1 MAHVSKYVVS
11 GMTCDHCVGAV
22 SEELT
27 SISGVRKVDIQLVP
41 GGNSTV
47 TVESDSPLDVE
58 FVAAA
63 VDEAG
68 AYELVL

>member
-1 MAHVSKYVVS
+1 
-11 GMTCDHCVGAV
+11 MTCDHCVGAV

-27 SISGVRKVDIQLVP
+27 SISDVLKVDVNLVP

-47 TVESDSPLDVE
+47 VVESDRPLDVE
-58 FVAAA
+58 LVATA

>member
-1 MAHVSKYVVS
+1 MSHVSSYVVS

-22 SEELT
+22 SEELA
-27 SISGVRKVDIQLVP
+27 SISGVRKVDVELVA

-47 TVESDSPLDVE
+47 TVESDGPLDVA

>member
-1 MAHVSKYVVS
+1 MPHVSNYVVS

-22 SEELT
+22 SEELS
-27 SISGVRKVDIQLVP
+27 SISGVRGVDIDLVP

-47 TVESDSPLDVE
+47 TVESDGPLDVE

>member
-1 MAHVSKYVVS
+1 MSQVSKYVVS
-11 GMTCDHCVGAV
+11 GMTCDHCVSAV

-27 SISGVRKVDIQLVP
+27 SISGVRKVDIDLVP

-47 TVESDSPLDVE
+47 IVESDAPLDAAT
-58 FVAAA
+58 VAAA

-68 AYELVL
+68 AYELVQ

>member
-1 MAHVSKYVVS
+1 MSHVSNYVVS
-11 GMTCDHCVGAV
+11 GMTCEHCVGAV
-22 SEELT
+22 SEELS
-27 SISGVRKVDIQLVP
+27 SISGVRSVDVNLVP

-47 TVESDSPLDVE
+47 TVESDGPLDVQ

-68 AYELVL
+68 AYELVP

>member
-1 MAHVSKYVVS
+1 MSHVSNYVVS

-22 SEELT
+22 AEELT
-27 SISGVRKVDIQLVP
+27 TLSGVRKVDVDLVP

-47 TVESDSPLDVE
+47 IVESDGPLDVE